1 MHKIQCIIIED
12 EKPAQ
17 EVLISLIARVD
28 SLELKATFDDA
39 VAALDYLK
47 VKEVDLI
54 FLDIQIPSLNGIDF
68 LKVIKNPPQVI
79 ITSAYSQYA
88 LDAFDLDVRDYL
100 MKPISF
106 ERFLKAIGRI
116 TPRPEARQIYQLGER
131 QQPSEDAFAFF
142 NVNKTKVRVKF
153 KEILYVESMR
163 EYVYIHIRHD
173 KVITKRGIGEME
185 RMLGQD
191 FIRIHRSFLVNENK
205 VTAYNAE
212 EVFIE
217 NRSIPIGGSYKKL
230 VEAAFSKNLIS

>member
-1 MHKIQCIIIED
+1 MYKIQCIIIED

-28 SLELKATFDDA
+28 SLELKATFEDA
-39 VAALDYLK
+39 LSALDYLK
-47 VKEVDLI
+47 VKNVDLI
-54 FLDIQIPSLNGIDF
+54 FLDIQIPSLSGIGF
-68 LKVIKNPPQVI
+68 LKVIQNPPQVI
-79 ITSAYSQYA
+79 ITSAYSVYA

-106 ERFLKAIGRI
+106 ERFLKAVGRV
-116 TPRPEARQIYQLGER
+116 TPRPEARQIYQMSEM
-131 QQPSEDAFAFF
+131 QPSAEEAFAFF

-163 EYVYIHIRHD
+163 EYVYIHTLND
-173 KVITKRGIGEME
+173 KVITKMGIGEME
-185 RMLGQD
+185 KMLGQR
-191 FIRIHRSFLVNENK
+191 FLRLHRSFLVNQDK

-217 NRSIPIGGSYKKL
+217 NQAIPIGGSYKKL
-230 VEAAFSKNLIS
+230 VEAAFGKNLIS